1 MNRSFSMLLI
11 AIVWTSFDPSIT
23 RVHAQSKYPDRT
35 IKLIIPF
42 PAGGLFDNVGRPL
55 AEKLKPLLGTVVI
68 ENIGGAGSSRGA
80 LVAARAEPDGHTLF
94 LAGNGSH
101 VVVPLAASKPPYDPV
116 KDFEPI
122 SLLGTVGLAIT
133 VHPSQ
138 PMKALPELVEYIQK
152 NPGKLS
158 FGNAG
163 TGSLTHLTGEMFKL
177 QASAPGIVHL
187 PYTGGVQVVND
198 LVGGHV
204 PVGVVTLTS
213 QFLELHASGK
223 IRMLAVT
230 TPSRLAIAPDL
241 PTATETIPGM
251 ISQNFAGVFAPKGT
265 SKVII
270 EQVAAAVSKVMLD
283 PDVQRLYS
291 AGGFDPQ
298 LQNSPEVLR
307 RFLDDELAKWRPVIA
322 ASGFHIK

>member
-1 MNRSFSMLLI
+1 MKRAFSILLI
-11 AIVWTSFDPSIT
+11 AIVWAAFDPSIT

-42 PAGGLFDNVGRPL
+42 PAGGLFDNVRRPL

-80 LVAARAEPDGHTLF
+80 LVAARAEPDGHTLL

-138 PMKALPELVEYIQK
+138 PMQTLAELVEYIKK

-204 PVGVVTLTS
+204 PVGVITLTS
-213 QFLELHASGK
+213 QFLELHAAGK

-241 PTATETIPGM
+241 PTAAETIPGM
-251 ISQNFAGVFAPKGT
+251 VSQNFAGVFSRKGT

-270 EQVAAAVSKVMLD
+270 DQVAAAISKVMLD
-283 PDVQRLYS
+283 PDVQRIYS
-291 AGGFDPQ
+291 AGGFAPH

-322 ASGFHIK
+322 ASSFHIK